1 MLYCVNFH
9 FIQKI
14 YQLKYLSISYAY
26 SDRVRLQEE
35 KSKSKNSVLL
45 YLKKENNAVSSL
57 HWGMKRYY
65 AETKFDKL
73 FFPAVI
79 DNIPKIF
86 IFLFF

>member
-35 KSKSKNSVLL
+35 KSKPKNSVLL

-57 HWGMKRYY
+57 H
-65 AETKFDKL
+65 
-73 FFPAVI
+73 
-79 DNIPKIF
+79 
-86 IFLFF
+86 